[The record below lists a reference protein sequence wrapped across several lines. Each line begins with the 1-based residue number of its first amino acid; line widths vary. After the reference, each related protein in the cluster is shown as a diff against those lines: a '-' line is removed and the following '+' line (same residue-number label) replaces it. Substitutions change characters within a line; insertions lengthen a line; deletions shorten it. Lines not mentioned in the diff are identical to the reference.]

1 MTSDQLLN
9 LHLRAREIIHILL
22 TDLEFFTSNPPKHFD
37 THRWILGVMEYVDG
51 AGVAQRLQYIGA
63 VHNARM
69 RALEVIDDCILV
81 LLCENA
87 AEAIEYFTEI
97 GRDLEQLEAYK
108 IEALTLA
115 TPD

>member
-1 MTSDQLLN
+1 MSSDQLLN

-22 TDLEFFTSNPPKHFD
+22 TDLEFFTSNPSKHFI
-37 THRWILGVMEYVDG
+37 THRWMLSVMPHVDG
-51 AGVAQRLQYIGA
+51 ADVEQRLQYIDA

-81 LLCENA
+81 LLCDNA
-87 AEAIEYFTEI
+87 AEAIEYFAEI

-108 IEALTLA
+108 IVALTLA